1 MSGLSSRQRSRTSRA
16 ARKRRH
22 KRVRRKGVFGT
33 PDQPRLNV
41 YRSLNNTYAQII
53 DDTIGHTVVSAST
66 LERGLRGE
74 VDELEPIEAAR
85 FIGKTIAARA
95 KEAGVERV
103 VFDRGGYQYHGRIQA
118 VAEGARDGGLEF

>member
-1 MSGLSSRQRSRTSRA
+1 MSRLSSRQRSRTSRA

-22 KRVRRKGVFGT
+22 ERVRRKGVFGT
-33 PDQPRLNV
+33 PEQPRLNV

-53 DDTIGHTVVSAST
+53 DDTIGHTIASAST
-66 LERGLRGE
+66 LERDLRDKVE
-74 VDELEPIEAAR
+74 DLEPVEAAR
-85 FIGKTIAARA
+85 VVGKTIAERA
-95 KEAGVERV
+95 KDAGIERV